1 MSSTSIEQAMARM
14 ASSAADVPWL
24 VSEVERLT
32 RVIDAKPRQPLVV
45 LNEYLDRAEKA
56 ETEVERLTDLC
67 GEFRKREERLNAEVE
82 RLRGW
87 IDRSERQE
95 ARARRAEA
103 EVARLTAERDAAI
116 ERLER
121 VIDQWRKTGRAVISE
136 MNRADKA
143 EAERDALAAQVA
155 EAVHL
160 AEVWA
165 SDLATDA
172 MVHVM
177 DGVVLEA
184 INEQMK
190 RLLELRAALADSED
204 DASDVDVCS
213 GDADCTS
220 ELHVHDCFADSAGPC
235 TDPDE
240 HQPTDQED

>member
-1 MSSTSIEQAMARM
+1 MSRLDEIKARAEQVHWTSTSIEQAMARM

-56 ETEVERLTDLC
+56 ETEVERLTD
-67 GEFRKREERLNAEVE
+67 
-82 RLRGW
+82 
-87 IDRSERQE
+87 
-95 ARARRAEA
+95 
-103 EVARLTAERDAAI
+103 
-116 ERLER
+116 
-121 VIDQWRKTGRAVISE
+121 SE

-177 DGVVLEA
+177 DGALEA

-190 RLLELRAALADSED
+190 RLLELRAALADSE
-204 DASDVDVCS
+204 
-213 GDADCTS
+213 ADTTTMG
-220 ELHVHDCFADSAGPC
+220 AD
-235 TDPDE
+235 
-240 HQPTDQED
+240 Q